1 MILKKG
7 ENMSHDCKLD
17 AVLAEY
23 NDCRREIRI
32 RIQQRTRM
40 TQFYIIGLTAIIG
53 LAVQSGN
60 YFVMAIA
67 PAYAIF
73 MYSMIIG
80 TYFYTDSLANYIR
93 EEIELKKI
101 PYILGKVPHQMD
113 FLGDELTAKWET
125 RWLGWETNFEK
136 CFKGANPIPRKKVLY
151 VFSWGVIFASVV
163 SLGYA
168 LFLLKFHII
177 LIIVLVSVLLWTYGG
192 MIEWIRR
199 KSYPGK
205 RDEKKHACKQAD
217 PGSIKKGGK

>member
-1 MILKKG
+1 
-7 ENMSHDCKLD
+7 MSRDCKLD

-23 NDCRREIRI
+23 NDCRGEIRI

-40 TQFYIIGLTAIIG
+40 TEFYIIGLTAIIG
-53 LAVQSGN
+53 VAVQSGN
-60 YFVMAIA
+60 YLVMAIA

-80 TYFYTDSLANYIR
+80 TYFYTDSLSNYIR

-101 PYILGKVPHQMD
+101 PYILGKVPPKMD
-113 FLGDELTAKWET
+113 FLGDEPPPKWET
-125 RWLGWETNFEK
+125 RWLGWETNFK
-136 CFKGANPIPRKKVLY
+136 KYLKGDNPIPRKKVLY

-177 LIIVLVSVLLWTYGG
+177 LIIVLVCILLLAYGG

-199 KSYPGK
+199 KSYGK
-205 RDEKKHACKQAD
+205 RDEKKHACKNRD
-217 PGSIKKGGK
+217 I